1 MIFVS
6 FSQPCTRV
14 DVLPDV
20 WVEDVIDM
28 SVEVLVVG
36 ARAGALI
43 DVLFGIKLNV
53 VVAVL
58 IGALVSAT
66 VAVVP
71 DNSAGMLD
79 GLNVDTFIIPASP
92 EEEYL
97 LFRWTASSCV
107 SMTALDAACALQ
119 SCNPSYQV

>member
-1 MIFVS
+1 MRAEAI
-6 FSQPCTRV
+6 
-14 DVLPDV
+14 
-20 WVEDVIDM
+20 ID
-28 SVEVLVVG
+28 
-36 ARAGALI
+36 I
-43 DVLFGIKLNV
+43 LFDIKLNV

-92 EEEYL
+92 EEEC
-97 LFRWTASSCV
+97 LFFR
-107 SMTALDAACALQ
+107 
-119 SCNPSYQV
+119 

>member
-79 GLNVDTFIIPASP
+79 GLNVDTFIIPASSA
-92 EEEYL
+92 ECL
-97 LFRWTASSCV
+97 LFR
-107 SMTALDAACALQ
+107 
-119 SCNPSYQV
+119 